1 MRQPKLIDY
10 ILLTTLSLI
19 WASAF
24 FNIKIATYS
33 FGPVTIAFLRVFFGA
48 IPVLLLCYYK
58 NIKIEAFSKDWH
70 WFAMIGFINLVAP
83 FFLIAYGVKSVQSN
97 LAAIL
102 MSTTPLSSTVL
113 GHFFTKN
120 EKFNLI
126 KTFGILI
133 GFSGIVFLFSDNIL
147 IDENNF
153 TSALLILLGSTCY
166 VVGGVLTLKISKKKN
181 ENVTGSILI
190 WAIIYVRAFGLGPF
204 AGLLSIFTADV
215 GTLGKLFSEATDNAD
230 KKQIEGITATGSNKS
245 SIIRYGLIPQ
255 IFPIF
260 ISQSLYFFESN
271 TRSAVILG
279 VVGAGGIGLQLTER
293 MKAQYWDQTLFII
306 VLILIMVAI
315 IDSISRAIRKRI
327 IYE

>member
-10 ILLTTLSLI
+10 FLLTILSLI

-48 IPVLLLCYYK
+48 IPVLLLCYFK
-58 NIKIEAFSKDWH
+58 NIKVEAFSKDWH

-113 GHFFTKN
+113 AHFYTKN
-120 EKFNLI
+120 EKFNLV
-126 KTFGILI
+126 KTIGILI
-133 GFSGIVFLFSDNIL
+133 GFSGIIFLFSDNLL

-153 TSALLILLGSTCY
+153 VSALLILLGSTCY

-190 WAIIYVRAFGLGPF
+190 WAIIILLPLTFLIEKPFQTMPRTDSLISVIYLGIVPTGI
-204 AGLLSIFTADV
+204 AWLLRFRILT
-215 GTLGKLFSEATDNAD
+215 TN
-230 KKQIEGITATGSNKS
+230 
-245 SIIRYGLIPQ
+245 GLIFQ
-255 IFPIF
+255 SQVSYLIPIF
-260 ISQSLYFFESN
+260 G
-271 TRSAVILG
+271 TILG
-279 VVGAGGIGLQLTER
+279 YIFLKELITLKVLVSLIAVCVGIYFVKKGGN
-293 MKAQYWDQTLFII
+293 KQTI
-306 VLILIMVAI
+306 
-315 IDSISRAIRKRI
+315 
-327 IYE
+327 

>member
-1 MRQPKLIDY
+1 MRQPKLRDY
-10 ILLTTLSLI
+10 ILLVLLALI

-58 NIKIEAFSKDWH
+58 DIKIEAFSKDWY
-70 WFAMIGFINLVAP
+70 WFALIGFINLVAP
-83 FFLIAYGVKSVQSN
+83 FFLIAYGIKSVQSN

-113 GHFFTKN
+113 GHFYTKN
-120 EKFNLI
+120 EKFNFI

-133 GFSGIVFLFSDNIL
+133 GFSGILYLFSDNLL

-166 VVGGVLTLKISKKKN
+166 VIGGVLTLKISKKKN

-190 WAIIYVRAFGLGPF
+190 WATIILIPLVSFIEQPWNVTPRLDSTISVIYLGLVST
-204 AGLLSIFTADV
+204 GLAWLLRFRILV
-215 GTLGKLFSEATDNAD
+215 N
-230 KKQIEGITATGSNKS
+230 N
-245 SIIRYGLIPQ
+245 GLIFQ
-255 IFPIF
+255 SQVSYLIPIF
-260 ISQSLYFFESN
+260 G
-271 TRSAVILG
+271 TILSY
-279 VVGAGGIGLQLTER
+279 IFLKELITT
-293 MKAQYWDQTLFII
+293 K
-306 VLILIMVAI
+306 VLISLIAVCVG
-315 IDSISRAIRKRI
+315 
-327 IYE
+327 IYFVKKADNEKIT

>member
-1 MRQPKLIDY
+1 MRQPKIIDY
-10 ILLTTLSLI
+10 LLLVLLALI

-33 FGPVTIAFLRVFFGA
+33 YGPVTIAFLRVFFGA

-83 FFLIAYGVKSVQSN
+83 FFLIAYGVQSVQSN

-113 GHFFTKN
+113 GHFYTTN
-120 EKFNLI
+120 EKFNFI

-133 GFSGIVFLFSDNIL
+133 GFSGILYLFSDNLL

-153 TSALLILLGSTCY
+153 ISALLILLGSTCY

-190 WAIIYVRAFGLGPF
+190 WATIILIPLVSFIEQPWNLTPRLDSTVSVIYLGLVSTGI
-204 AGLLSIFTADV
+204 AWLLRFRILV
-215 GTLGKLFSEATDNAD
+215 N
-230 KKQIEGITATGSNKS
+230 N
-245 SIIRYGLIPQ
+245 GLIFQ
-255 IFPIF
+255 SQVSYLIPIF
-260 ISQSLYFFESN
+260 G
-271 TRSAVILG
+271 TILSY
-279 VVGAGGIGLQLTER
+279 IFLQELITI
-293 MKAQYWDQTLFII
+293 K
-306 VLILIMVAI
+306 VLISLIAVCI
-315 IDSISRAIRKRI
+315 G
-327 IYE
+327 IYFVKKAK

>member
-1 MRQPKLIDY
+1 MRQPKLFDY
-10 ILLTTLSLI
+10 LLLVLLALI

-58 NIKIEAFSKDWH
+58 DIKIEAFSKDWH

-113 GHFFTKN
+113 GHFYTKN
-120 EKFNLI
+120 EKFNFI

-133 GFSGIVFLFSDNIL
+133 GFSGILYLFSDNLL
-147 IDENNF
+147 IDDNNF
-153 TSALLILLGSTCY
+153 LSALLILLGSTCY
-166 VVGGVLTLKISKKKN
+166 VIGGVLTLKISKKKN

-190 WAIIYVRAFGLGPF
+190 WAVIILIPLVSFIEQPWNVVPRLDSTISVIYLGLVSTGI
-204 AGLLSIFTADV
+204 AWLLRFRILV
-215 GTLGKLFSEATDNAD
+215 N
-230 KKQIEGITATGSNKS
+230 N
-245 SIIRYGLIPQ
+245 GLIFQ
-255 IFPIF
+255 SQVSYLIPIF
-260 ISQSLYFFESN
+260 G
-271 TRSAVILG
+271 TILSY
-279 VVGAGGIGLQLTER
+279 IFLKE
-293 MKAQYWDQTLFII
+293 FITTK
-306 VLILIMVAI
+306 ILISLIAVCVGI
-315 IDSISRAIRKRI
+315 YFVRKAD
-327 IYE
+327 YK

>member
-1 MRQPKLIDY
+1 MRQPKIIDY
-10 ILLTTLSLI
+10 LLLVLLALI

-33 FGPVTIAFLRVFFGA
+33 YGPVTIAFLRVFFGA

-83 FFLIAYGVKSVQSN
+83 FFLIAYGVQSVQSN

-113 GHFFTKN
+113 GHFYTTN
-120 EKFNLI
+120 EKFNFI

-133 GFSGIVFLFSDNIL
+133 GFSGILYLFSDNLL

-153 TSALLILLGSTCY
+153 ISALLILLGSTCY

-190 WAIIYVRAFGLGPF
+190 WATIILIPLVSFIEQPWNLTPRLDSTVSVIYLGLVSTGI
-204 AGLLSIFTADV
+204 AWLLRFRILV
-215 GTLGKLFSEATDNAD
+215 N
-230 KKQIEGITATGSNKS
+230 N
-245 SIIRYGLIPQ
+245 GLIFQ
-255 IFPIF
+255 SQVSYLIPIF
-260 ISQSLYFFESN
+260 G
-271 TRSAVILG
+271 TILSY
-279 VVGAGGIGLQLTER
+279 IFLKELITT
-293 MKAQYWDQTLFII
+293 K
-306 VLILIMVAI
+306 VLISLIAVSVGI
-315 IDSISRAIRKRI
+315 YFVRKAD
-327 IYE
+327 YEKTT

>member
-1 MRQPKLIDY
+1 MRQAKITDY
-10 ILLTTLSLI
+10 LLLILLALI

-33 FGPVTIAFLRVFFGA
+33 YGPVTIAFLRVFFGA

-83 FFLIAYGVKSVQSN
+83 FYLIAYGVQSVQSN

-113 GHFFTKN
+113 GHFYTTN
-120 EKFNLI
+120 EKFNFI

-133 GFSGIVFLFSDNIL
+133 GFSGILYLFSDNLL

-153 TSALLILLGSTCY
+153 LSALLILLGSTCY
-166 VVGGVLTLKISKKKN
+166 VIGGVLTLKISKKKN

-190 WAIIYVRAFGLGPF
+190 WATIILIPLVSFIEEPWNLTPRLDSTISVIYLGLVSTGI
-204 AGLLSIFTADV
+204 AWLLRFRILV
-215 GTLGKLFSEATDNAD
+215 N
-230 KKQIEGITATGSNKS
+230 N
-245 SIIRYGLIPQ
+245 GLIFQ
-255 IFPIF
+255 SQVSYLIPIF
-260 ISQSLYFFESN
+260 G
-271 TRSAVILG
+271 TILSY
-279 VVGAGGIGLQLTER
+279 IFLKELITT
-293 MKAQYWDQTLFII
+293 K
-306 VLILIMVAI
+306 VLISLIAVSVGI
-315 IDSISRAIRKRI
+315 YFVRKAD
-327 IYE
+327 YKKTT